1 MSDSIANEL
10 IKKWA
15 ETIKQG
21 DPSQVT
27 LLYDKSALLLGTFS
41 ANERVGHDAI
51 SEYFVNLLKTQFQLK
66 SYQST
71 HMFGT
76 QLQ

>member
-1 MSDSIANEL
+1 MSDSNASEL

-27 LLYDKSALLLGTFS
+27 LPYDKRALLLGTFS
-41 ANERVGHDAI
+41 A
-51 SEYFVNLLKTQFQLK
+51 
-66 SYQST
+66 
-71 HMFGT
+71 
-76 QLQ
+76 

>member
-1 MSDSIANEL
+1 MSDSIASEL

-27 LLYDKSALLLGTFS
+27 LLYDKRALLLGTFS
-41 ANERVGHDAI
+41 AKERVGHDAI
-51 SEYFVNLLKTQFQLK
+51 SVTF
-66 SYQST
+66 
-71 HMFGT
+71 
-76 QLQ
+76 